1 MTRSDGSKLVTET
14 VTAPDG
20 TVTVTEKE
28 FDPTGNLTSEK
39 VKGKEVAAPV
49 PEAPISSI
57 ASPSKADAL
66 QGLSEDEI
74 VAQSMNMSVEE
85 YRVAFGLPAG
95 GAPPRAVSPRAASP
109 RAVSPRAVSQ
119 DEEQARHEFN
129 TLSGSPRGGSP
140 KSPKKALDITEV
152 NWDDPASIAEFEA
165 GVKAA
170 KRAGN

>member
-1 MTRSDGSKLVTET
+1 MNKKGVDSVDLLNDEIVKKTVVISD
-14 VTAPDG
+14 AP
-20 TVTVTEKE
+20 
-28 FDPTGNLTSEK
+28 
-39 VKGKEVAAPV
+39 APV
-49 PEAPISSI
+49 PEAPIPSN

-95 GAPPRAVSPRAASP
+95 GAPPRAVSPRA
-109 RAVSPRAVSQ
+109 VSQ

-140 KSPKKALDITEV
+140 E
-152 NWDDPASIAEFEA
+152 
-165 GVKAA
+165 
-170 KRAGN
+170 